1 MDKTQAD
8 AVSDAILEPHLRDQ
22 DARMVR
28 MREKRAAAEV
38 LMKRKRMAAGFALV
52 GMAIGLAISHFS
64 GFSFTDGA
72 IWGGLAGA
80 TLSLLVRP
88 RTA

>member
-8 AVSDAILEPHLRDQ
+8 AVSEAILEPHRRDQ

-38 LMKRKRMAAGFALV
+38 LMKRKRMAAVFALA
-52 GMAIGLAISHFS
+52 GMAIGSAISHFV
-64 GFSFTDGA
+64 GFRFTDGV

-80 TLSLLVRP
+80 TLSMLVRP
-88 RTA
+88 RRA